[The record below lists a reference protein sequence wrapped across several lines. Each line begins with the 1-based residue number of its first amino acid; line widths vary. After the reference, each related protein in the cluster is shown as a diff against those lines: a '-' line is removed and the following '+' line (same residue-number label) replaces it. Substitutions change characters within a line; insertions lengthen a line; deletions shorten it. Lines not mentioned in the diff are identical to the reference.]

1 MTFGLLSR
9 GNDDHP
15 IEPGVYG
22 IVPLRTV
29 MLGGVVVADDLTGA
43 CDTGHGFAA
52 RGHRTKVLL
61 DPQAD
66 VSAVDVLVVDTDSR
80 YVTPQE
86 SIDRVRGAIDAHPA
100 SVVFKKIDS
109 TLRGNV
115 SVEVDAALT
124 ATIERSTG
132 DRAATGVA
140 VAAPASP
147 AIDRTTACGYH
158 LVDGALVTD
167 TEPGRDVENGPSS
180 AHLPTLFAET
190 ERSIEHLHIRTVANG
205 ASAITKQL
213 RDREGRGRIL
223 TADATHDEH
232 LANIAEAVRRLDVPT
247 VYVGSSGLAN
257 HVEVPST
264 GTDADT
270 AGDVSRPSPPEDSVG
285 VLGVVGSVAPS
296 TLAALQAVPESTL
309 IDLDPVA
316 IVEDPDTTADLAVD
330 RTREVLSR
338 EGCAVVTAA
347 TDSEADDRAFAAG
360 SEIGVSR
367 HETRDRIAETLA
379 EIAAVVVDIQ
389 QPSGVLL
396 TGGDTAG
403 NVLDALNASAI
414 ALSGDAVEAGIPLGV
429 IEGGTSEG
437 SVLITKAGAFGDHK
451 TVVNCLDR
459 LQEL

>member
-1 MTFGLLSR
+1 MTFGLPSR
-9 GNDDHP
+9 GTDDHR
-15 IEPGVYG
+15 IEPGIYG
-22 IVPLRTV
+22 VVPLRTV

-86 SIDRVRGAIDAHPA
+86 SIDRVRGVIDSHPA

-147 AIDRTTACGYH
+147 VIDRTTACGYH
-158 LVDGALVTD
+158 LVGGALVTD

-190 ERSIEHLHIRTVANG
+190 EHSVEHLHIRTVANG
-205 ASAITKQL
+205 ASAITQQL

-232 LANIAEAVRRLDVPT
+232 LADIAEAVRRLDVPT

-257 HVEVPST
+257 HVEVPKA

-270 AGDVSRPSPPEDSVG
+270 AGDVSRPSPPDGSVG

-296 TLAALQAVPESTL
+296 TLAALQVVPESTL
-309 IDLDPVA
+309 IDLDPVT

-330 RTREVLSR
+330 RTREVFSR

-347 TDSEADDRAFAAG
+347 THSEADDRAFAAG
-360 SEIGVSR
+360 SEIGLSR
-367 HETRDRIAETLA
+367 HETRNRIARTLA
-379 EIAAVVVDIQ
+379 RIAGIVVDIQ
-389 QPSGVLL
+389 QPRGVLL